1 MKSSNVI
8 PDEAKD
14 QFWAVVKECLR
25 VFHNR
30 RRQVALREVGHLR
43 NKLALAPG
51 EEIELFFH
59 SEPFDVACRLAG
71 RDLDIK
77 DFLARY
83 LEIREHFY
91 K

>member
-1 MKSSNVI
+1 MKPSDVI

-30 RRQVALREVGHLR
+30 QRLVALRQVGHLR
-43 NKLALAPG
+43 NKIAHSTR

-59 SEPFDVACRLAG
+59 AEPFDVACRLAG
-71 RDLDIK
+71 RELDIK
-77 DFLARY
+77 DCLPRY